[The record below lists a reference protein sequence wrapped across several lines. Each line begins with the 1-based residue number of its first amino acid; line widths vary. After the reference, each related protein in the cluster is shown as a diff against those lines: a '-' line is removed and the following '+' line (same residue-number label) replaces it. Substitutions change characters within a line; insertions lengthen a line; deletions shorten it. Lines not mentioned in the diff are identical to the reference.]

1 MWAARL
7 GGRAAALTF
16 LSVFPAVAEPPA
28 SSPAPAQTDRFEL
41 SARSETYAALFR
53 RALSPGPAGSLVET
67 STALPLSQYVFLGA
81 RNLDTSWRKD
91 SVDLELAAW
100 TRFWPTSSTHE
111 QPVEGDVQT
120 ASVTY
125 RQDGALVRF
134 GRQQFVGGAARFT
147 RFDGALLG
155 MDLGAGF
162 SAQAYGGLT
171 VLPRWDS
178 RPGYHHLGSGADA
191 LLRDPEAYQQPDRSG
206 HWLAGGRLGFSS
218 PRFSASGSFHEQRR
232 HGELSHR
239 NLGLDARANI
249 DDLLVFSGSA
259 ILDADSRRLADSR
272 LWADL
277 RPWEPLGLSIEYLH
291 THPALWL
298 SRQSVLSVF
307 TTDRFDEIGTMATL
321 RALKGLTLEGSG
333 FLTLYDDNR
342 PGARSEGT
350 VRWLADARTVL
361 RVSYVRLLAPS
372 NGYHSLRTSLSRHL
386 PWQTSAT
393 LEAYAYFY
401 DHLLL
406 GYRSSS
412 VYAGT
417 LAYEPGISWR
427 FLWGASLARTPY
439 AALDAQTLLRV
450 VYDFGY
456 SNRAGAR

>member
-1 MWAARL
+1 MRAARL
-7 GGRAAALTF
+7 SAGAAALTL
-16 LSVFPAVAEPPA
+16 LSVFPAAAEPPQP
-28 SSPAPAQTDRFEL
+28 SPAPLQQDRFEL

-53 RALSPGPAGSLVET
+53 RSLSPGPEGSLVET
-67 STALPLSQYVFLGA
+67 STALPLSEYVFLSA
-81 RNLDTSWRKD
+81 KNLDTSWRKN

-100 TRFWPTSSTHE
+100 TRFWPTSAAHE
-111 QPVEGDVQT
+111 QPVDGDVQT
-120 ASVTY
+120 AVVTY
-125 RQDGALVRF
+125 RQDRALVRF

-147 RFDGALLG
+147 RFDGALFG
-155 MDLGAGF
+155 IDLGAGF
-162 SAQAYGGLT
+162 AAQAYGGLT
-171 VLPRWDS
+171 VLPRWDA
-178 RPGYHHLGSGADA
+178 RPGYHHLGSDADA
-191 LLRDPEAYQQPDRSG
+191 LLRDPEAYQQPNRAG
-206 HWLAGGRLGFSS
+206 YWLAGGRLGFSS
-218 PRFSASGSFHEQRR
+218 KAFSASGSFHEQRE
-232 HGELSHR
+232 HGALSHR
-239 NLGLDARANI
+239 NLGLDARANVENAFV
-249 DDLLVFSGSA
+249 LSGSA

-272 LWADL
+272 LWADVT
-277 RPWEPLGLSIEYLH
+277 PWKPLGLSVEYLH

-307 TTDRFDEIGTMATL
+307 TTDRFDEVGTIVTL
-321 RALKGLTLEGSG
+321 RALTALTLEGSG

-342 PGARSEGT
+342 PGTRSEGT
-350 VRWLADARTVL
+350 VRFVADARTVL

-372 NGYHSLRTSLSRHL
+372 NGYHSLRTSLSRQL

-417 LAYEPGISWR
+417 LAYQPGISWR

-450 VYDFGY
+450 SYGFGY
-456 SNRAGAR
+456 SNRGPAR